1 MLAAGYIVVVS
12 KQSTTGPVLTS
23 QVYNVSNGTLNVLT
37 QIDGFVT
44 INVSA
49 VDVAGNVDPR
59 PVSMSIV
66 VLSTLPDAT
75 LTTPPPALTNS
86 STLAFVVASLNIDV
100 ALLLGFSVSTTPA
113 IPGMASVYHVDA
125 GVANVT
131 VRLTNVPSG
140 VYTAEIH
147 ALDVLGNSG
156 QSAVTT
162 FTVDTDAPTSRF
174 LSQPPAYVAVN
185 VLDVTV
191 RAVDVLSAVTLAVRV
206 DGGDWSPVQSSDDA
220 GVDLTFEV
228 LRVHLFCKL
237 GISLT
242 FVLVHPASRCVV
254 VTWIELCTLCGLC
267 RPSSRI

>member
-23 QVYNVSNGTLNVLT
+23 QMYNETNGTVNVLT

-59 PVSMSIV
+59 PVSLSIV

-131 VRLTNVPSG
+131 VRLANVPSG

-156 QSAVTT
+156 QSVVTS
-162 FTVDTDAPTSRF
+162 FIVDTDAPTSRF
-174 LSQPPAYVAVN
+174 LSQPPTYVAVN
-185 VLDVTV
+185 RLPVTL

-206 DGGDWSPVQSSDDA
+206 DGGDWSPVQSADVA
-220 GVDLTFEV
+220 GVDIAFEV
-228 LRVHLFCKL
+228 CRARLSCQHCVC
-237 GISLT
+237 GTS
-242 FVLVHPASRCVV
+242 CVV
-254 VTWIELCTLCGLC
+254 VTEIETLSACCSCLS
-267 RPSSRI
+267 RLSSRI